1 METQLRVSYTDW
13 FPFLNRRINLA
24 VSVPTALIPVV
35 VVVVVVVGVVGGM
48 LVLSV
53 GQERTGKPA
62 GVHPAT
68 VMVVKPDDKILV
80 IVKVAVRVVVSWT
93 VKPKQ
98 ERSWLK
104 LTIVMPQSPIG
115 IRLFLPLTAN
125 WRKMLTEVRYESSS
139 NELRIAFESRNDLK
153 VKGAMVG
160 SILQSID
167 KNVNLV
173 TWTKRAVKP
182 IILMSFTP

>member
-1 METQLRVSYTDW
+1 
-13 FPFLNRRINLA
+13 
-24 VSVPTALIPVV
+24 VPTALIPVV

-98 ERSWLK
+98 ERS
-104 LTIVMPQSPIG
+104 
-115 IRLFLPLTAN
+115 
-125 WRKMLTEVRYESSS
+125 
-139 NELRIAFESRNDLK
+139 
-153 VKGAMVG
+153 
-160 SILQSID
+160 
-167 KNVNLV
+167 
-173 TWTKRAVKP
+173 
-182 IILMSFTP
+182 